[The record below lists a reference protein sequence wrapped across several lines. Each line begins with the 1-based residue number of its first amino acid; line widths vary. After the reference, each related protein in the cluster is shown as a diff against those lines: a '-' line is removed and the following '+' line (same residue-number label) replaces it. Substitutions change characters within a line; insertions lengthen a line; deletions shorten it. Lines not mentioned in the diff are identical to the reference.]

1 MERSEFLKK
10 MGVGAAFALTATCLG
25 GCAVENVT
33 PDVGPEA
40 TAGGGIDFTLDLN
53 DAANANLS
61 SNGGYVVVNNSVVV
75 ARANN
80 GEYVA
85 ATRTCSHEPRKA
97 MRLRNNEWYCG
108 VHGARFGL
116 DGRGLN
122 GNGRNGLRIYN
133 TQLNGTMLR
142 VFA

>member
-1 MERSEFLKK
+1 MNRSDFLKR

-25 GCAVENVT
+25 GCAVENIT
-33 PDVGPEA
+33 PDAGPNA
-40 TAGGGIDFTLDLN
+40 TAGGIDFTLDLN
-53 DAANANLS
+53 DTANANLN

-75 ARANN
+75 ARTNA

-85 ATRTCSHEPRKA
+85 ATRTCSHEPIRA
-97 MRLRNNEWYCG
+97 MRLRNNEWYCTA
-108 VHGARFGL
+108 HGARFDL
-116 DGRGLN
+116 NGRGLN

-133 TQLNGTMLR
+133 TELDGNLLR